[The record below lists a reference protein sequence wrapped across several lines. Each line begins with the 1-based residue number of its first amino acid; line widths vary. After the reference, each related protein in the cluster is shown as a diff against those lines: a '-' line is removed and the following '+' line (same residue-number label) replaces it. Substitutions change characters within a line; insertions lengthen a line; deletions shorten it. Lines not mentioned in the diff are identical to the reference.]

1 MGLHPFRLRKPGV
14 GGKAMNV
21 SQNRTRSLVYGA
33 IIAAVYVALV
43 FLLAPLSFGAIQ
55 IRVAD
60 ALVGLVPIVGWPG
73 VVGVT
78 IGVFIGNIPST
89 LGPLDLLST
98 IPTFFALMI
107 VLKLRNRSVLLG
119 LMSYTTILSAWVG
132 YLLAYVFQL
141 PFVITF
147 VYLFI
152 GIGIATIG
160 LGYLLYRTMKKVLK
174 NDA

>member
-1 MGLHPFRLRKPGV
+1 
-14 GGKAMNV
+14 MNIR
-21 SQNRTRSLVYGA
+21 QNRTRSLVYSA

-60 ALVGLVPIVGWPG
+60 ALVGLVPLVGWPG
-73 VVGVT
+73 VVGIT

-98 IPTFFALMI
+98 IPTFFALLI
-107 VLKLRNRSVLLG
+107 VLKLKDRSVLLG
-119 LMSYTTILSAWVG
+119 LAAYTLIISAWVG

-141 PFVITF
+141 PFVVTF
-147 VYLFI
+147 VYLVI
-152 GIGIATIG
+152 GIGIATVG
-160 LGYLLYRTMKKVLK
+160 LGYLLYRAMKKVLK
-174 NDA
+174 NGA